1 MKLYFKVIL
10 TIPAFIGLIYVL
22 TFFSVDF
29 FLWIS
34 KNIIPFEYQTLTVG
48 IVSYPPMIY
57 IIYRL
62 WSFKNI
68 EKEIKW
74 NWTFLLILFT
84 IVTMPIYI
92 WKKDDELIKENNINT
107 NT

>member
-1 MKLYFKVIL
+1 MKLYFKIIL
-10 TIPAFIGLIYVL
+10 TTPVVIGLIHTL
-22 TFFSVDF
+22 TFFSVNF

-34 KNIIPFEYQTLTVG
+34 KNIVPFEYQNLV
-48 IVSYPPMIY
+48 VSLFFYPALIY
-57 IIYRL
+57 LIYRL

-68 EKEIKW
+68 KKEVKW

>member
-1 MKLYFKVIL
+1 MKLYSKIIL
-10 TIPAFIGLIYVL
+10 TIPVVIGLIYTL

-34 KNIIPFEYQTLTVG
+34 KNIAPFEYQTLTVG
-48 IVSYPPMIY
+48 IIIYPPMIY

-84 IVTMPIYI
+84 IVTMPMYI
-92 WKKDDELIKENNINT
+92 WKKDDELFKENKHNT
-107 NT
+107 IT